1 MKYFG
6 YYYYTYLRI
15 IFIINIMKII
25 SLQVSEDLLERFEK
39 VRKQSGFSSKSEAL
53 RDSILK
59 FIESHEKF
67 ENLEGYRIMTI
78 SLVYPVKEPIA
89 DEISE
94 LYSKFHT
101 IIKAVSDWRI
111 AEKKIETVLVVG
123 EFGFIKDLYQS
134 IAKIKDVISSIHEI
148 ILD

>member
-1 MKYFG
+1 
-6 YYYYTYLRI
+6 
-15 IFIINIMKII
+15 MKII
-25 SLQVSEDLLERFEK
+25 SLQVSEELLDRFEK

-78 SLVYPVKEPIA
+78 NLVYPVKEPIA

-94 LYSKFHT
+94 LYYKFHT

-111 AEKKIETVLVVG
+111 AERKIEMVLVVG
-123 EFGFIKDLYQS
+123 EFGFIKDLYRS
-134 IAKIKDVISSIHEI
+134 IAKIKEVSSSIHEI

>member
-1 MKYFG
+1 
-6 YYYYTYLRI
+6 
-15 IFIINIMKII
+15 MKII

-94 LYSKFHT
+94 LYYKFHK

-123 EFGFIKDLYQS
+123 EFGFIKDLYRS

>member
-1 MKYFG
+1 
-6 YYYYTYLRI
+6 
-15 IFIINIMKII
+15 MKII

-39 VRKQSGFSSKSEAL
+39 VRKQSGFGSKSEAL

-78 SLVYPVKEPIA
+78 NLVYPVKEPIA

-94 LYSKFHT
+94 LFYKFHN

-123 EFGFIKDLYQS
+123 EFGLIKDLYQS

>member
-1 MKYFG
+1 
-6 YYYYTYLRI
+6 
-15 IFIINIMKII
+15 MKII
-25 SLQVSEDLLERFEK
+25 SLQVSEELLDRFEK

-78 SLVYPVKEPIA
+78 NLVYPVKESIA

-94 LYSKFHT
+94 LYYKFHT

-111 AEKKIETVLVVG
+111 AERKIETVLVVG
-123 EFGFIKDLYQS
+123 EFGFIKDLYHS
-134 IAKIKDVISSIHEI
+134 IAKIKEVSSSIHEI

>member
-1 MKYFG
+1 
-6 YYYYTYLRI
+6 
-15 IFIINIMKII
+15 MKII
-25 SLQVSEDLLERFEK
+25 SLQVSDDLLERFEK
-39 VRKQSGFSSKSEAL
+39 VRKQSGFISKSEAL
-53 RDSILK
+53 RDSIIK
-59 FIESHEKF
+59 FIDSNDKF

-78 SLVYPVKEPIA
+78 NLVYPVKTPIA

-94 LYSKFHT
+94 LYYKFHA

-134 IAKIKDVISSIHEI
+134 IAKVKDVISSIHEI

>member
-1 MKYFG
+1 
-6 YYYYTYLRI
+6 
-15 IFIINIMKII
+15 MKII

-78 SLVYPVKEPIA
+78 SLVYPVKESIA

>member
-1 MKYFG
+1 
-6 YYYYTYLRI
+6 
-15 IFIINIMKII
+15 MKII

-59 FIESHEKF
+59 FMESHEKF

-78 SLVYPVKEPIA
+78 NLVYPVKEPIA

-94 LYSKFHT
+94 LFYKFHT

-134 IAKIKDVISSIHEI
+134 IAKVKDVISSIHEI